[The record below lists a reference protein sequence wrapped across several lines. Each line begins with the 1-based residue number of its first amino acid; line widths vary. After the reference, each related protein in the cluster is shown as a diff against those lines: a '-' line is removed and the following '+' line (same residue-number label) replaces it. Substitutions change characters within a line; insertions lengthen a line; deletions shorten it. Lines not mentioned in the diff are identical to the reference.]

1 MKVLYFQ
8 QPRQQ
13 IGLHSRSQCSLGS
26 NHATKRPPAQ
36 PQHQHHRPGPKLQ
49 SCDVAKTTSPLYLTR
64 AGLGW
69 AVVGPS
75 DETLQAAVR
84 QRWPDFLKAEP
95 STVVILTL
103 ALPLC

>member
-1 MKVLYFQ
+1 M
-8 QPRQQ
+8 
-13 IGLHSRSQCSLGS
+13 
-26 NHATKRPPAQ
+26 
-36 PQHQHHRPGPKLQ
+36 
-49 SCDVAKTTSPLYLTR
+49 AKTTSPLYLTR